1 MRARPG
7 DHRCLHLLSRDAVP
21 TPRRFAGNI
30 PVAPWEGPRHVL
42 LDHEAASRCDGT
54 KSLKRFPPGIDD
66 TGNEGN
72 AMRSLRTE
80 RLLRET
86 ARDPASSTVATKCA
100 AGLAVLT
107 LLAAIGAGTTDIH
120 PVAGAGYDPVRVT
133 EAENEGAR
141 AVAHRKALFDER
153 RARFDGMALENR
165 SAMLRR
171 LGPGAV
177 VR

>member
-1 MRARPG
+1 
-7 DHRCLHLLSRDAVP
+7 
-21 TPRRFAGNI
+21 
-30 PVAPWEGPRHVL
+30 
-42 LDHEAASRCDGT
+42 
-54 KSLKRFPPGIDD
+54 
-66 TGNEGN
+66 
-72 AMRSLRTE
+72 MRSLRTE

-153 RARFDGMALENR
+153 RARIDGVALER
-165 SAMLRR
+165 RTALQGR
-171 LGPGAV
+171 LGPGAAA
-177 VR
+177 R